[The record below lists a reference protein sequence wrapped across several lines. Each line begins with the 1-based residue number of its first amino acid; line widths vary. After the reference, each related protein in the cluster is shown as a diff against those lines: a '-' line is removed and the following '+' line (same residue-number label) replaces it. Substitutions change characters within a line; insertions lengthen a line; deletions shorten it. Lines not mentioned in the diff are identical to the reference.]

1 MKNRKRFFYF
11 LSVLTLALVWEI
23 TARLVNQV
31 LVLPP
36 LSQVLV
42 KVFEYLTEKKF
53 RVYAAFTFGRVLVSF
68 SVTFVLGLI
77 LGTFSGLSENFRS
90 FIKFPLALIR
100 STPVVAFIMILLFWF
115 PSSLIPSVSA
125 ILMTLPVLTDGV
137 SDAVRN
143 TDKRL
148 LEMAQVFHLPFRT
161 KLSGI
166 YLPCVRPY
174 AGGSLHTVYSLTW
187 KVVAAGELLSLPRN
201 ALGTMIQDNRII
213 MNSQSVYALILL
225 LTGLGLISEFVL
237 FKGFGYLGVSLA
249 RLRQARAV
257 PFAVPAHAFKPSVA
271 ASRPA
276 QATDAIN
283 VKNLSFS
290 YGEKEIFSDLTLK
303 IDGGKITA
311 LTAPTGTGK
320 TTLLKILSGI
330 IPSSD
335 YTGEICCPETSFIF
349 QDERLVPELSVL
361 KNIALPLYAAYPKKE
376 ALSRAYSFL
385 QKVGLEEKAFCK
397 AGTLSGGE
405 KQKVQ
410 AARAFAYDAPVIL
423 MDEGTSSLDS
433 ESKAELWN
441 TIKSLLSENPRTLLF
456 VTHSKEEAETYAE
469 SIIRLP

>member
-1 MKNRKRFFYF
+1 M
-11 LSVLTLALVWEI
+11 LSVLLVSLVWEI
-23 TARLVNQV
+23 SARLLNQP

-36 LSQVLV
+36 LS
-42 KVFEYLTEKKF
+42 KVVGKLMEFLSEKNF
-53 RVYAAFTFGRVLVSF
+53 RLSAVVTFGRILSSFLVSVF
-68 SVTFVLGLI
+68 LGLI
-77 LGTFSGLSENFRS
+77 LGTLSGLSENFRS
-90 FIKFPLALIR
+90 FIRFPLALIR

-115 PSSLIPSVSA
+115 PSEIIPSVSA

-148 LEMAQVFHLPFRT
+148 LEMARVFRLSFLT
-161 KLSGI
+161 KLSGVYI
-166 YLPCVRPY
+166 PSVCPY
-174 AGGSLHTVYSLTW
+174 IGGSLHTVYSLTW

-213 MNSQSVYALILL
+213 MNSQAVYALILL

-257 PFAVPAHAFKPSVA
+257 PFAVPANAFKPSVA

-276 QATDAIN
+276 QATDAIS
-283 VKNLSFS
+283 VENLSFA
-290 YGEKEIFSDLTLK
+290 YGKKQIFSDLTLK
-303 IDGGKITA
+303 VEGGKITA

-330 IPSSD
+330 IPSSE
-335 YTGEICCPETSFIF
+335 YTGKVYCPETSFIF
-349 QDERLVPELSVL
+349 QDQRLVPELSVL
-361 KNIALPLYAAYPKKE
+361 KNIALPLYTAYSKE
-376 ALSRAYSFL
+376 DALRRAYSFL
-385 QKVGLEEKAFCK
+385 EKTGLEEKAFCK

-410 AARAFAYDAPVIL
+410 AARAFAYDAPLIL
-423 MDEGTSSLDS
+423 MDEGTSSLDA
-433 ESKAELWN
+433 ESKAELWS

-456 VTHSKEEAETYAE
+456 VSHDKEEAEKYAE